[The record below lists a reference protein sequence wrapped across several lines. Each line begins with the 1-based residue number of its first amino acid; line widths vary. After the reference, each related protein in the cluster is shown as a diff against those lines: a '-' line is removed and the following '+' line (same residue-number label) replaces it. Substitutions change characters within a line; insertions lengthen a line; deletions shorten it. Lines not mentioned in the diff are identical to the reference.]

1 MTPNEDGEVSATPEE
16 ARGITPPQTV
26 VPSASQR
33 RPWTLRD
40 TGWIALGLTSGGFA
54 SWLLI
59 FSGWEIGSKA
69 EWFSGVA
76 SFGAVAVAL
85 WQSVVIRQQAK
96 ADAAEAAKR
105 FGDELK
111 AAKDRTIQEV
121 QAAEQRTQKE
131 LDAANERHGIEMEQ
145 QREIARIQRIHLREQ
160 EFKLALIRVSRAATA
175 YTHELATLV
184 ETGSRVV
191 AMSQRQERADALRP
205 VSKRLGAL
213 MDDLSVEIAG
223 AHMLTNNDRLHDAL
237 DRVNAEAMRGPEG
250 EIQYRNTVIMAGQVG
265 NEAPL
270 FMAMEALH
278 RVIGDAR
285 RLAGEVL
292 VTGWD

>member
-1 MTPNEDGEVSATPEE
+1 MV
-16 ARGITPPQTV
+16 
-26 VPSASQR
+26 
-33 RPWTLRD
+33 L
-40 TGWIALGLTSGGFA
+40 
-54 SWLLI
+54 
-59 FSGWEIGSKA
+59 
-69 EWFSGVA
+69 GVA

-265 NEAPL
+265 NEAPSWL
-270 FMAMEALH
+270 WRHF
-278 RVIGDAR
+278 
-285 RLAGEVL
+285 
-292 VTGWD
+292 TG